1 MEGTTAMSAYLQI
14 EVARH
19 YQRETLAQ
27 VHQRRLRR
35 QARSAASQSSSRRA
49 AQPQPGRP
57 LRQTL
62 RLLTS
67 RAPAAAPAPRPAA
80 SLTIVPQSDR

>member
-1 MEGTTAMSAYLQI
+1 MSAYLQT

-27 VHQRRLRR
+27 VHQRGLRR
-35 QARSAASQSSSRRA
+35 QAQNAASRSRTRRA
-49 AQPQPGRP
+49 ARHQPGRP
-57 LRQTL
+57 LRQAL

-67 RAPAAAPAPRPAA
+67 RAPTAAPAPRPAA
-80 SLTIVPQSDR
+80 GLTIAPQSDR